1 MAETEERE
9 RLKRKL
15 NLGSKKHKQLL
26 RVFSTKPITNDLA
39 LSPILLILLFIPL
52 NLLFLVGVIIGRG
65 GDMIKNL
72 ELESGA
78 RIQITPDADAD
89 PTSLTRDV
97 ELMGTQEQISRA
109 EERINEVIAAA
120 DSTNSA
126 SFGDRSAPPPQ
137 AGGERLVIKV
147 PNDKVGLI
155 IGKGGKSIKAVQSM
169 SGARIQVIPLHC
181 PPGDYSTKRN
191 IYINGTMKQ
200 IEYAEELVYE
210 VMSGNPLKYQGYPQ
224 QPNHGQDGQATPEAK
239 PYAYGPPA
247 TSSQPDGSA
256 AVQTSQ
262 QGYETRVAYGSD
274 GTAQSQPPSAYATG
288 YGQPPP
294 HVPYVTQT
302 NQYSS
307 VPRSKKI
314 CIPNT
319 KVGVIIGRGGYMVK
333 NLQLESGAKIQI
345 LPDADINPTF
355 LTRDVELMGTQEQ
368 INRAEQRINEV
379 IAAADSTN
387 SASFGDR
394 SGPPPQAGD
403 EQLVMKVPHDKVARV
418 IGKGGES
425 IKAMQSKSGACIQV
439 VPLHLPPGDY
449 STEREF
455 ISGSGYPPSA
465 AWTPQGQ
472 PSAHQPPAYGY
483 SQTGTYAMPQ
493 PPYYGGYPPRP
504 TTWDQSA
511 ALPQQQNTGYNA
523 YGQGPPAS
531 TPPDVHYNYGQ
542 VAPAYNYNQGYP
554 QQPYFGQDGQATPEA
569 KPYAYGPPATSSQ
582 PDGSAAVQTSQQG
595 YETPAA
601 YGSYG
606 TAQSQPPSAY
616 AMGYGQP
623 PPHGNDY
630 SAYPSYSGAPAV
642 QPYYNQTGYAQA
654 SYGQQQEGQV
664 ASQASYPYYGQS
676 WYPSSQAPAQAGYY
690 HSAYPSAI
698 PPAQE
703 PPHIQPQTSDS
714 KDSSNV
720 AGAAAEKS
728 EDPQS

>member
-1 MAETEERE
+1 MESQGTNNGGIRRKTKLEEKIE
-9 RLKRKL
+9 LVKQKTQAVATRLL
-15 NLGSKKHKQLL
+15 N
-26 RVFSTKPITNDLA
+26 
-39 LSPILLILLFIPL
+39 
-52 NLLFLVGVIIGRG
+52 
-65 GDMIKNL
+65 
-72 ELESGA
+72 
-78 RIQITPDADAD
+78 DADNKRLRTVSD
-89 PTSLTRDV
+89 SSSPS
-97 ELMGTQEQISRA
+97 IS
-109 EERINEVIAAA
+109 
-120 DSTNSA
+120 
-126 SFGDRSAPPPQ
+126 
-137 AGGERLVIKV
+137 
-147 PNDKVGLI
+147 
-155 IGKGGKSIKAVQSM
+155 
-169 SGARIQVIPLHC
+169 
-181 PPGDYSTKRN
+181 
-191 IYINGTMKQ
+191 
-200 IEYAEELVYE
+200 
-210 VMSGNPLKYQGYPQ
+210 
-224 QPNHGQDGQATPEAK
+224 
-239 PYAYGPPA
+239 
-247 TSSQPDGSA
+247 SSQSSLP
-256 AVQTSQ
+256 
-262 QGYETRVAYGSD
+262 
-274 GTAQSQPPSAYATG
+274 
-288 YGQPPP
+288 
-294 HVPYVTQT
+294 VPYVTQT

-307 VPRSKKI
+307 VPSSKKI
-314 CIPNT
+314 SIPNT

-333 NLQLESGAKIQI
+333 TLELESGAKIQI

-403 EQLVMKVPHDKVARV
+403 EQLMKVPNDKVARV

-425 IKAMQSKSGACIQV
+425 IKAMQSKSGACIQNRSKV
-439 VPLHLPPGDY
+439 L
-449 STEREF
+449 
-455 ISGSGYPPSA
+455 SGSNMYQQSGYPPSA

-472 PSAHQPPAYGY
+472 PSAQQPPAYGY

-493 PPYYGGYPPRP
+493 PPYYGGYPPQP
-504 TTWDQSA
+504 TTWDQLA

-554 QQPYFGQDGQATPEA
+554 QQPYFGRDGQATSDA
-569 KPYAYGPPATSSQ
+569 KPYVYGPPATSSQ

-595 YETPAA
+595 YETPIA
-601 YGSYG
+601 YGSDG

-616 AMGYGQP
+616 AMGYGQ

-654 SYGQQQEGQV
+654 SYGQQKEGQV
-664 ASQASYPYYGQS
+664 VSQASYPYYGQS

-703 PPHIQPQTSDS
+703 PPHIQLQTSDT